1 MDPEVNLL
9 LVLSAGYFAFSH
21 MTLRLNIALHGKD
34 NIADFL
40 SRLPV
45 ENLQN
50 GSDDIDAYIK
60 FVASAATPGALT
72 TRAIEEASHEDPEL
86 QQIWTA
92 IQKNR
97 RADAPHPYQQ
107 IWDELTAVGR
117 IVLRGCRIVVP
128 TTLRR
133 RILMLAH
140 EGHQGIVNCKDRLR
154 TKVWWPGIDT
164 AMERLRR
171 ECHCCQATSFPHH
184 PPPMSPTELPSDPWL
199 RIAADLLGTVR
210 RVHSRGRGL
219 LQSFL

>member
-1 MDPEVNLL
+1 MDPEVNHL
-9 LVLSAGYFAFSH
+9 LVLSAGYFVFSH
-21 MTLRLNIALHGKD
+21 MTLQLNIALHGKD

-50 GSDDIDAYIK
+50 ASDDIDAYIK

-107 IWDELTAVGR
+107 IWDELTTVGR

-140 EGHQGIVNCKDRLR
+140 EGHQGIVKCKDRLR
-154 TKVWWPGIDT
+154 TTVLPRILLHAGICRDLPGC
-164 AMERLRR
+164 RY
-171 ECHCCQATSFPHH
+171 TSGFTG
-184 PPPMSPTELPSDPWL
+184 MQLNVRSNDCFFKFAW
-199 RIAADLLGTVR
+199 AFTVL
-210 RVHSRGRGL
+210 HK
-219 LQSFL
+219 